1 MPFQIPPKK
10 IEITQTEITRIETVY
25 HQMITQTV
33 ADVETQTTPR
43 LQQPQ
48 QPQLVTITK
57 AINPDPETMQQL
69 LQFKKPLKEQEISM
83 TFQKTSKIAKSS
95 SLHMKA
101 TGLSGYSYPPAAPY
115 ETLSA
120 IMQSMKTESMKP
132 GPEKEL
138 RSIYYT
144 KKSEEMEQGKCNCCK
159 CGKKLPATYEP
170 GPTLKKPTTIQPT
183 QHEALCADCK
193 LKKIQK
199 VLKAQDPLK
208 KVPKKH
214 TCDQEICTCTPTTIP
229 TLTPTKG
236 LKKPFPCKMKKEK
249 MDQGC
254 TAKIPKLKRKPKIMD
269 NDDDQDS
276 VQCTC
281 SGIIET
287 REGLKRVHCAC
298 GDPD

>member
-1 MPFQIPPKK
+1 MPFQKPPKK

-33 ADVETQTTPR
+33 TDVETQTSPR
-43 LQQPQ
+43 LQTQ

-69 LQFKKPLKEQEISM
+69 LQLKKPFKEQEMSM
-83 TFQKTSKIAKSS
+83 TIQKTSKIAKSS

-101 TGLSGYSYPPAAPY
+101 TSLSAYSYPTTTATPY

-159 CGKKLPATYEP
+159 CGKKLPAMYESAY
-170 GPTLKKPTTIQPT
+170 PTLKKPTTTQPT

-193 LKKIQK
+193 LKKVQK

-208 KVPKKH
+208 KVPKKY
-214 TCDQEICTCTPTTIP
+214 TCDQEICTCAP
-229 TLTPTKG
+229 TLTKG

-254 TAKIPKLKRKPKIMD
+254 TAKIPKMKRKPKMMD
-269 NDDDQDS
+269 NDEDQDS

-287 REGLKRVHCAC
+287 KEGLKRVHCAC